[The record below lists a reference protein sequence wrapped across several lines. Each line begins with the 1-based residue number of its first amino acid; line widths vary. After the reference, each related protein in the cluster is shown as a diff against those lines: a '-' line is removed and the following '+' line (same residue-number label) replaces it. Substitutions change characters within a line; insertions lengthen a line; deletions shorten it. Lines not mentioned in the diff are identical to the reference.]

1 VRHLSL
7 ILAFLLTTAVV
18 AASARTA
25 PFQPVPPLVASA
37 PASPASPSAFTP
49 APMPD
54 LDFDAPSG
62 PRKTGPPKPELAP
75 GLLHAPSMVY
85 KGEGYTPHSM
95 MTDEQDRRF
104 RPSPGVNL
112 RLPLE

>member
-1 VRHLSL
+1 MRHWSFVP
-7 ILAFLLTTAVV
+7 AFLLATAAAV
-18 AASARTA
+18 APTQA
-25 PFQPVPPLVASA
+25 PPLQPMVPLVPAA
-37 PASPASPSAFTP
+37 PAAPSIYTP
-49 APMPD
+49 APVPD